1 MTDDAQNCL
10 PCPLA
15 CFGLAKGNWMER
27 SGSFHGETKDDGG
40 DKRRLGLGDR
50 RCATSGGDRGGGD
63 GDGGGHGRDGDG
75 GGGSGGSPSFLSY
88 LTQQLNVSIKLPLHT
103 TDTAPY
109 YPIRLS

>member
-63 GDGGGHGRDGDG
+63 GDGGGHGRDCLLYTSDAA
-75 GGGSGGSPSFLSY
+75 
-88 LTQQLNVSIKLPLHT
+88 
-103 TDTAPY
+103 DE
-109 YPIRLS
+109 

>member
-1 MTDDAQNCL
+1 MQVSNFDGTKKEGLIWRWPKPIDVKNGVFFTAQSPNKTKDMTTAIVHRQHQVGVVL
-10 PCPLA
+10 PCD
-15 CFGLAKGNWMER
+15 
-27 SGSFHGETKDDGG
+27 HHHHDGMYEY
-40 DKRRLGLGDR
+40 
-50 RCATSGGDRGGGD
+50 GG
-63 GDGGGHGRDGDG
+63 G

>member
-50 RCATSGGDRGGGD
+50 RCATSGGGGDCGGGSGCGGVGVGVGGGD
-63 GDGGGHGRDGDG
+63 GGQKQDKAF
-75 GGGSGGSPSFLSY
+75 FLG
-88 LTQQLNVSIKLPLHT
+88 
-103 TDTAPY
+103 A
-109 YPIRLS
+109 